1 VTNDDITAEVV
12 RLIHQEMPGTQGEI
26 TSESGFED
34 LGMDSLTRIDLL
46 AAVEREFGLEVP
58 DEAVATLLRV
68 RDLTDFLSANMVS
81 A

>member
-1 VTNDDITAEVV
+1 VTNDAITAEVV
-12 RLIHQEMPGTQGEI
+12 RLIHQEMPDAEGEI

-34 LGMDSLTRIDLL
+34 LGMDSLTRVDLL
-46 AAVEREFGLEVP
+46 AAVERQFGIEVP